1 MTMTDEQEVL
11 DCEDLPS
18 DPETLVPEEFLPSE
32 PSMTSLMFEHVDLSK
47 AATYAT
53 AEVAK
58 FFFLRS
64 AAWLRWK
71 QGEGAFENPVTGEV
85 VQPERDRRNARRYT
99 LLDIER
105 LVHAMY
111 ANGSIQE
118 SQLHVAKHV
127 LWWTGVG
134 SGIPFVVPEIEEIE
148 EIVPMVEVEEVEP
161 IHFVVP
167 DVE

>member
-1 MTMTDEQEVL
+1 MTMTSEREASATAGL
-11 DCEDLPS
+11 LPA
-18 DPETLVPEEFLPSE
+18 E
-32 PSMTSLMFEHVDLSK
+32 PSMTSVMFEHLDISK

-71 QGEGAFENPVTGEV
+71 QGEGAFENPVTGETV
-85 VQPERDRRNARRYT
+85 APERDRRNARRYT

-118 SQLHVAKHV
+118 SQLHVAKHI

-134 SGIPFVVPEIEEIE
+134 SGIPFAVAEAAESE
-148 EIVPMVEVEEVEP
+148 
-161 IHFVVP
+161 
-167 DVE
+167 